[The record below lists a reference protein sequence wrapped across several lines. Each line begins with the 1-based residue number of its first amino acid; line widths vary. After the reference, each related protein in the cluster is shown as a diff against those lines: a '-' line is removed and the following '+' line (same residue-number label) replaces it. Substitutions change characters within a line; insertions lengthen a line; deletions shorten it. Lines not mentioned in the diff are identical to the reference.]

1 MKIVKDNFEIA
12 IMVATAYTGVTI
24 LASLLLI
31 VSVCSNVRCL
41 MIPFLILSML
51 DIVLC
56 GTLGIVVVV
65 ALFYVNYIP
74 GARASVVNML
84 AAVVSA
90 VCWAKILSAYK
101 TQTVNL

>member
-65 ALFYVNYIP
+65 AALVVLV
-74 GARASVVNML
+74 SV
-84 AAVVSA
+84 AVDLLVA
-90 VCWAKILSAYK
+90 LLDPRVRY
-101 TQTVNL
+101 

>member
-1 MKIVKDNFEIA
+1 
-12 IMVATAYTGVTI
+12 MVATAYTGVTI

-41 MIPFLILSML
+41 KIPFLILSML
-51 DIVLC
+51 DIV
-56 GTLGIVVVV
+56 LGIVVVV
-65 ALFYVNYIP
+65 ALFYVNYIS

>member
-41 MIPFLILSML
+41 KIPFLILSML
-51 DIVLC
+51 DIV
-56 GTLGIVVVV
+56 LGIVVVV